1 MDYSINP
8 YFGCEHACTYC
19 YARFLLKFRGE
30 DPARWG
36 SFVHVKINGVSVLKK
51 EICKAKRGKILFSSV
66 TDPYQPIESKYKL
79 TRKLLEIVFRRQFP
93 VVILTKSNLVL
104 RDIDIFRKFNDI
116 EIGLTVTTISER
128 ISKIFEPHAPSP
140 MMRINALSKLSKE
153 FDTYLFLGPIMPVI
167 SESEIEE
174 IVETAYNSGVK
185 RIIADRLNMKGGNY
199 LTIREA
205 LKNFPLDEVKN
216 FWYSLWDPS
225 YYRKVKVLLHNLSNR
240 FGIPIDFCW

>member
-1 MDYSINP
+1 M
-8 YFGCEHACTYC
+8 
-19 YARFLLKFRGE
+19 
-30 DPARWG
+30 
-36 SFVHVKINGVSVLKK
+36 
-51 EICKAKRGKILFSSV
+51 
-66 TDPYQPIESKYKL
+66 
-79 TRKLLEIVFRRQFP
+79 
-93 VVILTKSNLVL
+93 
-104 RDIDIFRKFNDI
+104 
-116 EIGLTVTTISER
+116 TTISER

-225 YYRKVKVLLHNLSNR
+225 YYRKVRVLLHNLSNR

>member
-19 YARFLLKFRGE
+19 YARFLLKVRGE
-30 DPARWG
+30 DPTRWG
-36 SFVHVKINGVSVLKK
+36 SFVHIKINGVSVLKK
-51 EICKAKRGKILFSSV
+51 EIYRAKRGKILFSSV

-79 TRKLLEIVFRRQFP
+79 TRKLLEIVLRRQFP

-116 EIGLTVTTISER
+116 EIGLTVTTISEQ

-225 YYRKVKVLLHNLSNR
+225 YYRKVKVLLHNLGNR